1 MKNIEFFKEKPKP
14 KKEDLDLEKIAKTSL
29 VIAGS
34 ALLIGAGIKLFED
47 L

>member
-1 MKNIEFFKEKPKP
+1 MKKIEFFKEKKS
-14 KKEDLDLEKIAKTSL
+14 KEDLDFKKIAKTSL

-34 ALLIGAGIKLFED
+34 ALLIGTGLKIFED